1 MPRSVT
7 IVGVL
12 LLALTLWL
20 GWQLRE
26 ARRDISDRDRDI
38 TGLNTSLDRARSQLA
53 AVDLM
58 ARANDSFQLAYQQEQ
73 DAITTAAVARAEQIK
88 RLTNENPDVKKW
100 ADTPLPADV
109 IRLQQRPAV
118 TGAAGYRAFLSEGD
132 ALPAASE
139 RADH

>member
-1 MPRSVT
+1 MSRSVT
-7 IVGVL
+7 IVGGL

-38 TGLNTSLDRARSQLA
+38 TGLNQSLANAKSQLA

-73 DAITTAAVARAEQIK
+73 DAITLAAVARAEQIK

-109 IRLQQRPAV
+109 IRLQQRPAI
-118 TGAAGYRAFLSEGD
+118 TGAAGYRAFLSESD

-139 RADH
+139 RTDQ

>member
-38 TGLNTSLDRARSQLA
+38 TGLNESLGRARSQLA

-73 DAITTAAVARAEQIK
+73 DAITLAAVARAEQIK
-88 RLTNENPDVKKW
+88 RLTDESPEIKRW
-100 ADTPLPADV
+100 ADTPLPPDV

-118 TGAAGYRAFLSEGD
+118 TGAAGYRAFLSESD
-132 ALPAASE
+132 EVPAAGE
-139 RADH
+139 QADH

>member
-38 TGLNTSLDRARSQLA
+38 TGLNESLGRARSRLA

-88 RLTNENPDVKKW
+88 RLTNENPEIKRW

-109 IRLQQRPAV
+109 IRLQKRPAI
-118 TGAAGYRAFLSEGD
+118 TGAAGYRAFLSESD

-139 RADH
+139 RADQ

>member
-1 MPRSVT
+1 MPRGVAFF
-7 IVGVL
+7 GVL
-12 LLALTLWL
+12 LMALTLWL

-26 ARRDISDRDRDI
+26 ARQDISDRDRDI
-38 TGLNTSLDRARSQLA
+38 TGLNVELGRARSQLA

-73 DAITTAAVARAEQIK
+73 DAITLAAVARAEQIK

-109 IRLQQRPAV
+109 IRLQQRPAI

-132 ALPAASE
+132 ALPAAGE
-139 RADH
+139 QADH

>member
-1 MPRSVT
+1 MSRSVT
-7 IVGVL
+7 IIGVL

-38 TGLNTSLDRARSQLA
+38 TGLNKSLADAKSQLA

-73 DAITTAAVARAEQIK
+73 DAITLAAAARAEQIK

-109 IRLQQRPAV
+109 IRLQKRPGI
-118 TGAAGYRAFLSEGD
+118 TGAAGYRAFLSESD

>member
-1 MPRSVT
+1 MSRSVT
-7 IVGVL
+7 IISVS
-12 LLALTLWL
+12 LLALALWL

-38 TGLNTSLDRARSQLA
+38 TGLKKSLANAKSQLA

-73 DAITTAAVARAEQIK
+73 DAITLAAVARAEQIK

-109 IRLQQRPAV
+109 IRLQKRPAIA
-118 TGAAGYRAFLSEGD
+118 GAASYRAFLSESD

>member
-1 MPRSVT
+1 MPRGVAFF
-7 IVGVL
+7 GVL
-12 LLALTLWL
+12 LMALTLSL

-26 ARRDISDRDRDI
+26 ARQDISDRDRDI
-38 TGLNTSLDRARSQLA
+38 TGLNVELGRARSQLA

-73 DAITTAAVARAEQIK
+73 DAITLAAVARAEQIK

-118 TGAAGYRAFLSEGD
+118 TGAAGYRAFLSESN

-139 RADH
+139 RADQ

>member
-7 IVGVL
+7 IIGVL

-38 TGLNTSLDRARSQLA
+38 TGLNASLGRARSQLT

-73 DAITTAAVARAEQIK
+73 DAIILAAVARAEQIK

-109 IRLQQRPAV
+109 IRLQQRPAI
-118 TGAAGYRAFLSEGD
+118 TGAAGYRSFLSEGD
-132 ALPAASE
+132 ALPAAGE
-139 RADH
+139 QADH

>member
-1 MPRSVT
+1 MPRGVAFF
-7 IVGVL
+7 GVL
-12 LLALTLWL
+12 LIALTLWL

-26 ARRDISDRDRDI
+26 ARWDINERDRDI
-38 TGLNTSLDRARSQLA
+38 NGLNVELGRARSQLA

-73 DAITTAAVARAEQIK
+73 DAITLAAVARAEQIK

-109 IRLQQRPAV
+109 IRLQKRPAI
-118 TGAAGYRAFLSEGD
+118 TGAVGYRAFLSESD

>member
-1 MPRSVT
+1 MPRGVAFF
-7 IVGVL
+7 GVL
-12 LLALTLWL
+12 LMALTLWL

-88 RLTNENPDVKKW
+88 RLTNENPEIKRW

-109 IRLQQRPAV
+109 IRLQKRPAI
-118 TGAAGYRAFLSEGD
+118 TGAAGYRAFLSESD